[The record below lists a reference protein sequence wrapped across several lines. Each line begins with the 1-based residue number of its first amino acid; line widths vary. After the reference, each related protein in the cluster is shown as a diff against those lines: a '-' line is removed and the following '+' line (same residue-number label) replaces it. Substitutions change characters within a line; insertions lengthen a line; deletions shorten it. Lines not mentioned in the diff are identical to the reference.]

1 MNPNS
6 LIANLQNPRPAI
18 RLDVIRVLGLVEE
31 TAALDALRERLKAE
45 ALPELK
51 EAVLWA
57 GRRIHAAA
65 GRGHSTQ
72 ASLFQHFG
80 IDREIAQA
88 QDDPEADLLRKLDE
102 SLQLEMMRRQRDAAQ
117 HKTNLA
123 AGALAAS
130 AALGAAG
137 LPVPGPSMGS
147 LLQAGADVASSN
159 LGETRPQIGTNR
171 IPAIR
176 PASTDI
182 SLWIKRAQTDPDP
195 ETRITAIR
203 QLREI
208 NNPAALPRLAAIFL
222 SDPEAVVRQA
232 AEAAG
237 KHLYWNAVYWRME
250 QDGTLAEAMAA
261 RKQAL
266 GQPASAPVTP
276 PAAETASPAAAEQE
290 NVADI
295 LRRAE
300 AARQRRQKNRE

>member
-6 LIANLQNPRPAI
+6 LIANLQNPQPAI
-18 RLDVIRVLGLVEE
+18 RLDVIRVLGMVEE
-31 TAALDALRERLKAE
+31 TAALDALRKRLEAE

-65 GRGHSTQ
+65 GRGYSTQ
-72 ASLFQHFG
+72 ASIFQHFG

-88 QDDPEADLLRKLDE
+88 QDDPEADLLRQLDE
-102 SLQLEMMRRQRDAAQ
+102 SLQLEMMRRQRDATQ
-117 HKTNLA
+117 RKTNLA
-123 AGALAAS
+123 AGALAAT

-147 LLQAGADVASSN
+147 LLQAGAEVASSN
-159 LGETRPQIGTNR
+159 LGETRPTIGISRT
-171 IPAIR
+171 PAIR

-182 SLWIKRAQTDPDP
+182 SLWVKRAQTAP
-195 ETRITAIR
+195 EAGMRITAIQ

-208 NNPAALPRLAAIFL
+208 NNPAALPRLAELFISEQDA
-222 SDPEAVVRQA
+222 AVRQA

-250 QDGTLAEAMAA
+250 QDGTLTEAIAA
-261 RKQAL
+261 RKAAL
-266 GQPASAPVTP
+266 GRPASPPAAPATPEVTAP
-276 PAAETASPAAAEQE
+276 PAAEQE
-290 NVADI
+290 SVADI

-300 AARQRRQKNRE
+300 AARQRRQQNRE